1 MDELKEKILQGT
13 IKSLETIG
21 IKNLVDMIEK
31 SHKEQREYGI
41 AICSNNDAPP
51 FGDIF
56 LSKTTTGTKN
66 NVKFEDC
73 KHVQI
78 GSFHTHIGD
87 NNELSVGDIYA
98 ELQSKNN
105 FSCMGIVD
113 NKNKDKKVID
123 CFINA
128 YHVNP
133 SVALD
138 FYKKQD
144 KFLKQLKEYDIP
156 LKTKSGEVMHIDD
169 LLGKL
174 SPDKKKMMYDLYLE
188 GLEADSQLHIDAE
201 KISKKHKDP
210 DLIININSAET
221 SRK

>member
-41 AICSNNDAPP
+41 TICSNNDAPP
-51 FGDIF
+51 FGDIS
-56 LSKTTTGTKN
+56 LSKMTIGTNN

-73 KHVQI
+73 KHTQI
-78 GSFHTHIGD
+78 GSFHTHIGT

-113 NKNKDKKVID
+113 NKNKDKKTIN
-123 CFINA
+123 CSINA
-128 YHVNP
+128 YHVDP
-133 SVALD
+133 FIALD

-144 KFLKQLKEYDIP
+144 KFLKKLKEYDLP
-156 LKTKSGEVMHIDD
+156 LKTPSGDVRHIDEM
-169 LLGKL
+169 LKGLA
-174 SPDKKKMMYDLYLE
+174 PDKKKIMYDLYLE
-188 GLEADSQLHIDAE
+188 GLEADTQLHIEAE
-201 KISKKHKDP
+201 NISRKHKET
-210 DLIININSAET
+210 DLIININTAET